1 MINRITFTIIALL
14 GVALIVSS
22 CGKLDQEEFEM
33 WKNEHV
39 SQMNQADADLS
50 SKITTLE
57 GKVDQH
63 SKDAAE
69 AISAAKDEAI
79 AASQQGDA
87 DTIAAAKQSAM
98 EGDAQLRADLTKSID
113 MQGQKAMEF
122 AKGEDAKLQEQLDA
136 HGKADKSQDEVI
148 KKLESKVMALEEGL
162 SAVEAEVAAQPM
174 LVVTINFGSGQ
185 TRLSSEGKEMI
196 DGSLE
201 QLTADSDAKIVVVG
215 HADGTPVLRGSYRSN
230 WDLSQARANSAA
242 KYLQSQGID
251 AGRIEAIGKAHTSP
265 IAPQNTS
272 AGRAMNRR
280 VEIILIP
287 EDVHDHPHPF

>member
-1 MINRITFTIIALL
+1 MISRIAFTMIALL

-50 SKITTLE
+50 SKITMLE

-87 DTIAAAKQSAM
+87 DTISAAKQSAM
-98 EGDAQLRADLTKSID
+98 EQDAQLRADLTKSID

-122 AKGEDAKLQEQLDA
+122 AKGEDTKLQEQLAA
-136 HGKADKSQDEVI
+136 HGKADKAQDETI
-148 KKLESKVMALEEGL
+148 MQLQSKVMALEEGL
-162 SAVEAEVAAQPM
+162 SSVEAEVAAQPM
-174 LVVTINFGSGQ
+174 LVVTVNFGSGQ
-185 TRLSSEGKEMI
+185 ARLSSAGKEML

-201 QLTADSDAKIVVVG
+201 QLMADSDAKIIVVG

-265 IAPQNTS
+265 IAPQNTA
-272 AGRAMNRR
+272 AGRSMNRR
-280 VEIILIP
+280 VEVILVP
-287 EDVHDHPHPF
+287 EDVHNHPRPF

>member
-1 MINRITFTIIALL
+1 MISKTAFTIIALV

-39 SQMNQADADLS
+39 SQMEQADAD
-50 SKITTLE
+50 ITNKVTALE

-63 SKDAAE
+63 AKDAEE

-79 AASQQGDA
+79 AVSQQGDA
-87 DTIAAAKQSAM
+87 DTMAAAKQSAM
-98 EGDAQLRADLTKSID
+98 EQDAQLRADLTEALDKHSQESRELAESTHAELQQQLEAHD
-113 MQGQKAMEF
+113 KT
-122 AKGEDAKLQEQLDA
+122 DAAQDDA
-136 HGKADKSQDEVI
+136 I
-148 KKLESKVMALEEGL
+148 KKLESEVMSLKEGL
-162 SAVEAEVAAQPM
+162 SMVEAEVAAKPT
-174 LVVTINFGSGQ
+174 LVATIQFGSGQ
-185 TRLSSEGKEMI
+185 TRVSSNGQEML
-196 DGSLE
+196 DGIVE
-201 QLTADSDAKIVVVG
+201 QLKADADAKIMVVG

-242 KYLQSQGID
+242 KYLESKGID
-251 AGRIEAIGKAHTSP
+251 TSRIEAIGKAHTDP

-280 VEIILIP
+280 VEVILVP
-287 EDVHDHPHPF
+287 AGALDHPF